1 MNSELTFYYGAMGC
15 GKTRELLKVMHS
27 KTEDGFNVV
36 IMKPQIDKK
45 GGDSVSSR
53 DESTCK
59 VDFLIKKEDNI
70 FLEISK
76 YLIDNNLDFI
86 LVDEAQFLE
95 THHIDELSDIV
106 DILGISVICYGLK
119 ADFKGNLFIGSK
131 RLLEI
136 SDNIIEME
144 RQCSCGRKKIYN
156 MRVINGIPVFEG
168 EQVAIDGVEAT
179 YEATCRSC
187 YKKLKKK
194 YK

>member
-45 GGDSVSSR
+45 GGDSVSSI

-70 FLEISK
+70 YLEISK